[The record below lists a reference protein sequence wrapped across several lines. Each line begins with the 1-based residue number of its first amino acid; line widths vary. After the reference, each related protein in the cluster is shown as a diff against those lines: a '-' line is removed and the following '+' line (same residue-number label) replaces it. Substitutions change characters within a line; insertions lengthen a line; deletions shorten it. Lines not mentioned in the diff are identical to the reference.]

1 MTKYFESNFQYFQNC
16 GKSGHTNHNTWLK
29 SRALI
34 APIPKEPRMKT
45 PQEGNF
51 SDIFGM
57 VFRKDIVLL
66 LFQKNPEKIPD
77 AILSLPNIERRS
89 IFEWPKISQ
98 FLKLD
103 Q

>member
-1 MTKYFESNFQYFQNC
+1 MTKYFESNFQDFPNC

-57 VFRKDIVLL
+57 VFRKDTDSPLSQKKIPE
-66 LFQKNPEKIPD
+66 KNPN
-77 AILSLPNIERRS
+77 AILSLPNIERR
-89 IFEWPKISQ
+89 
-98 FLKLD
+98 
-103 Q
+103 